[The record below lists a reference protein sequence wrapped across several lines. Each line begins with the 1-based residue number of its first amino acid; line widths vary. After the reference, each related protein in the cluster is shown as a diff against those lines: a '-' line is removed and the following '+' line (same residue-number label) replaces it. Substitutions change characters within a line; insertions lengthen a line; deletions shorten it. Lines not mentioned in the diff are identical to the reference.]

1 MTIKVGE
8 VGRDLYVGTTF
19 DLSSNTELIIRFT
32 SPDGAVKFNK
42 DTSDGVTAP
51 ATPSPSLPASGDFS
65 GGVLPADTYMLYT
78 TDGTEFTT
86 GGAGN
91 WTICANYQ
99 DATPKSFDGDDTTLV
114 IGEACD

>member
-1 MTIKVGE
+1 ME
-8 VGRDLYVGTTF
+8 
-19 DLSSNTELIIRFT
+19 
-32 SPDGAVKFNK
+32 K
-42 DTSDGVTAP
+42 DKMVAQAAP

-65 GGVLPADTYMLYT
+65 GGILAADTYMKYT

-91 WTICANYQ
+91 WTICTNYQ
-99 DATPKSFDGDDTTLV
+99 DATPKSYDGLPTTLV